1 MLLRFLFFVRQQRAS
16 RRLPVFNVMLA
27 RVHRAVARSARHVVG
42 AAGGQQSVGKAALST
57 AATMTSSSGRVRG
70 GHSKKASPASMLQAR
85 RTVFI
90 NTETTPNPQSM
101 KFLPG
106 QEVLPE
112 AFGTGMFFQRGDF
125 REVDRSPLAKAIL
138 GVTGVKS
145 IFLGKD
151 FITVTKNTD
160 EAWYGACDGRP

>member
-1 MLLRFLFFVRQQRAS
+1 MF
-16 RRLPVFNVMLA
+16 A
-27 RVHRAVARSARHVVG
+27 RVHRTVAGAVARSAPRVVG
-42 AAGGQQSVGKAALST
+42 ASCNARSGGQQVALSS
-57 AATMTSSSGRVRG
+57 AAMAVGGGGRGRGSSSRLYP
-70 GHSKKASPASMLQAR
+70 SPKSATLLQAR

-125 REVDRSPLAKAIL
+125 REIDRSPLAKAIL
-138 GVTGVKS
+138 TVTGVKS

-160 EAWYGACDGRP
+160 EAWCVRLRGARRFSPPDRPSF

>member
-1 MLLRFLFFVRQQRAS
+1 MFHRSQQLLIRETISAIATRTTPCRMTVRSLSMITAS
-16 RRLPVFNVMLA
+16 
-27 RVHRAVARSARHVVG
+27 VHGSP
-42 AAGGQQSVGKAALST
+42 
-57 AATMTSSSGRVRG
+57 SSSRANVSRFPMNNT
-70 GHSKKASPASMLQAR
+70 AMLQSR

-112 AFGTGMFFQRGDF
+112 AYGTGMYFQRGDH
-125 REVDRSPLAKAIL
+125 REVDRSPLAKSIL
-138 GVTGVKS
+138 SIAGIKS

-151 FITVTKNTD
+151 FITVTKNAD
-160 EAWYGACDGRP
+160 EAW